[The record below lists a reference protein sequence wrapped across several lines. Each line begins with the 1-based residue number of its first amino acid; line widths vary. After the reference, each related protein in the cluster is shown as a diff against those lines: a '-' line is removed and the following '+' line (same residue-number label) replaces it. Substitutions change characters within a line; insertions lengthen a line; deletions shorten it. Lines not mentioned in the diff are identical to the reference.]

1 MKGKLKWSEIKTK
14 KDKKPSDVKKSKYA
28 DKQLKKIRISC
39 YSNFKKELFQGR
51 NNHFIIPSLLKQFNN
66 K

>member
-39 YSNFKKELFQGR
+39 FSNFEKRTVSGSK
-51 NNHFIIPSLLKQFNN
+51 
-66 K
+66 